1 MLNTPTVYILLC
13 GYVHQEPKLY
23 GIYDNLDSLREA
35 VVEIAT
41 PIREEMQRVL
51 PYREC
56 LLKANRDWGVTGV
69 ELERMATYPE
79 CLSEK
84 ENLCGCH
91 LNAEK
96 REKCHHYKSR
106 SQYEEELEEALEN
119 LQYPAQNVYVVKTSL
134 NNLPERGAFFDTF
147 KNHHINGRWYQLFS
161 PYTYPSVS
169 ELYNG
174 EEIFNLYE
182 GPLSDMEPEIR
193 KRMEE
198 EKCFIRKWQKI

>member
-1 MLNTPTVYILLC
+1 MLNTPTVYVLLG

-96 REKCHHYKSR
+96 RENVIIIKAVANMKKS
-106 SQYEEELEEALEN
+106 
-119 LQYPAQNVYVVKTSL
+119 
-134 NNLPERGAFFDTF
+134 
-147 KNHHINGRWYQLFS
+147 W
-161 PYTYPSVS
+161 
-169 ELYNG
+169 
-174 EEIFNLYE
+174 
-182 GPLSDMEPEIR
+182 R
-193 KRMEE
+193 KHWKISNIPRRMYMS
-198 EKCFIRKWQKI
+198 